1 MILHVVT
8 DFSTQGGAQA
18 MLARLLS
25 HSDERAV
32 VVALTEVSDRCRAM
46 AGTDKVEYISLHA
59 KSPLSFPRAIW
70 RIARLIRVHKPEVVL
85 CWMYHAMVVGLI
97 AEVLSMRR
105 VPVIWTVRQA
115 LDDPAAFT
123 RSTRMAVWLS
133 QKLSRFCGGIIYNST
148 RALEQ
153 HTKFGF
159 ADANATVVPNGF
171 HLPEMPQKRSGPTR
185 VLGLAARF
193 HPQKDFETF
202 FRAFAI
208 ARRAVPDLTA
218 RLAGDGV
225 TAENPAL
232 RELLAKNNLPQESV
246 TLCGDL
252 HDMADF
258 YNSIDL
264 LVLSSRTEGFPNV
277 IAEAM
282 SYGRPVVTTD
292 VGDAATIV
300 GDSGYVVPA
309 RDAQALGQSLTDAA
323 NWSSENYITRSSA
336 ARDCIA
342 NSYSLTAIAKAY
354 DAVLS
359 GVETQ
364 VRHPTATHT
373 G

>member
-18 MLARLLS
+18 MLARLLA
-25 HSDERAV
+25 HSGERAV

-46 AGTDKVEYISLHA
+46 AGNDNVEYISLHA
-59 KSPLSFPRAIW
+59 RSPLSFPRAIW
-70 RIARLIRVHKPEVVL
+70 RIARLIRVHKPNVVL

-97 AEVLSMRR
+97 AKLISMRR

-123 RSTRMAVWLS
+123 RSTRVAVGLS
-133 QKLSRFCGGIIYNST
+133 QKLSRFSDGIIYNST
-148 RALEQ
+148 RALQQ
-153 HTKFGF
+153 HAKYGF
-159 ADANATVVPNGF
+159 SEANASVVPNGF
-171 HLPEMPQKRSGPTR
+171 LLPKNVQSRKGPAR
-185 VLGLAARF
+185 VFGLAARF

-208 ARRAVPDLTA
+208 ARRSVPDLTA

-225 TAENPAL
+225 TADNATL
-232 RELLAKNNLPQESV
+232 RDLLTENNLSEDSV
-246 TLCGDL
+246 VLCGDL
-252 HDMADF
+252 HDMSNF
-258 YNSIDL
+258 YDSIDM

-292 VGDAATIV
+292 VGDAAKIV
-300 GDSGYVVPA
+300 GESGYVVPA

-323 NWSSENYITRSSA
+323 NWSSEEYGGRSQA

-342 NSYSLTAIAKAY
+342 DSYSLAAIAEAY
-354 DAVLS
+354 DSVLR
-359 GVETQ
+359 GVGTQ
-364 VRHPTATHT
+364 ARASTAPHA

>member
-25 HSDERAV
+25 HSGERAV

-46 AGTDKVEYISLHA
+46 AGNEKVEYISLRA
-59 KSPLSFPRAIW
+59 RSPLSFPRAIW
-70 RIARLIRVHKPEVVL
+70 QIARLIRTHKPDVVL

-97 AEVLSMRR
+97 ARVLSLRH

-123 RSTRMAVWLS
+123 RSTRIAVRLS
-133 QKLSRFCGGIIYNST
+133 QKLSRYCDGIIYNST

-153 HTKFGF
+153 HGKYGF
-159 ADANATVVPNGF
+159 AQNNTSVVPNGF
-171 HLPEMPQKRSGPTR
+171 LLPHAPTPRPGPAR
-185 VLGLAARF
+185 VVGLAARF

-208 ARRAVPDLTA
+208 ARQTFPDLTA

-225 TAENPAL
+225 TSENEA
-232 RELLAKNNLPQESV
+232 LLALMAQAGIPEDSV

-252 HDMADF
+252 HDMTAF

-292 VGDAATIV
+292 VGDAAKIA
-300 GDSGYVVPA
+300 GDIGYVVAA
-309 RDAQALGQSLTDAA
+309 RDTEGLGQALTDAA
-323 NWSSENYITRSSA
+323 NWSADAYAQRSVA
-336 ARDCIA
+336 ARDRIA
-342 NSYSLTAIAKAY
+342 SQYSLAAIAASY
-354 DAVLS
+354 DAVLFGTTPKAGTS
-359 GVETQ
+359 
-364 VRHPTATHT
+364 TAPHT